1 MFKRNI
7 KAELKGIAEL
17 PDSSMNS
24 AEDCMVRGQKRKV
37 SDDDEGC
44 FRPAKEIKFFHH
56 VLNDEEQA
64 SSTVE
69 KSKDPKP
76 KRFVK
81 QLKFEVRSV
90 VQLRDPSMNLA
101 EDCMVRGQKRKVSDD
116 DEGCFRPAKERKLF
130 HHVLN
135 DEEQASSSV
144 EKSKDPKP
152 KMFKKYI
159 KVELRRIDELPDPSI
174 NSAGD
179 CMVRGQKRKVS
190 DDDEGCFRPAKERKL
205 FHHVLNDEEQASSS
219 VEKSKDPK
227 PKMFKKYIK
236 VELRRIDELP
246 DPSIN
251 LAGDCM
257 VRGQKRKVSDDAE
270 EEDECM
276 FSTKISESSTDPKE
290 KVCKRKAT
298 GDGKASP
305 AKKLKSLDQE
315 ERKCSTKELEAAKIC
330 EFKAKYVELH
340 KLGKG
345 GFGTVFAGYR
355 KEDNFPVAIKHIS
368 KRCIPCKVK
377 VSMQCLNLNQSI
389 NQIYFIV
396 PTGKFDLDIVQ
407 KKSIIRLCAVER
419 LFLIIHF
426 VAIFQAENGKRISVE
441 VAAMLKLAAGTPGSS
456 ATVSLLDWFELRKKL
471 ILVMERPV
479 PAVDL
484 DKYIEEYADT
494 ITEETAKVILKQLIE
509 AVKELEDKNVF
520 HRDIKTD
527 NILIETGSDV
537 PRVRLIDF
545 GVSCFFNKRSRYTV
559 FAGTPCYCPPE
570 WTIHKSYRPG
580 PTTVWQLG
588 VVLYETLHE
597 GAVFN
602 TKLFLKENLKISE
615 ELSENCQD
623 FLKMCF
629 NLDPKRRP
637 KLKDLL
643 RHRWFR

>member
-1 MFKRNI
+1 MLKRKQI
-7 KAELKGIAEL
+7 KVEGRSVAEL
-17 PDSSMNS
+17 PDPSMNS
-24 AEDCMVRGQKRKV
+24 AEDSCMRFVRGQKRKFSDDDEGLFSRPAKEMKLFHHVLNDGEQASSSVETSKDPKPKMLKRKQIKVEGRSVAELPDPSMNSCMVRGQKRKA
-37 SDDDEGC
+37 SDDDEAL
-44 FRPAKEIKFFHH
+44 FRPAKEMKHFHLFQ
-56 VLNDEEQA
+56 V
-64 SSTVE
+64 
-69 KSKDPKP
+69 
-76 KRFVK
+76 KRRV
-81 QLKFEVRSV
+81 
-90 VQLRDPSMNLA
+90 
-101 EDCMVRGQKRKVSDD
+101 
-116 DEGCFRPAKERKLF
+116 
-130 HHVLN
+130 
-135 DEEQASSSV
+135 
-144 EKSKDPKP
+144 
-152 KMFKKYI
+152 I
-159 KVELRRIDELPDPSI
+159 ELPIPSV
-174 NSAGD
+174 NS
-179 CMVRGQKRKVS
+179 
-190 DDDEGCFRPAKERKL
+190 KED
-205 FHHVLNDEEQASSS
+205 VY
-219 VEKSKDPK
+219 
-227 PKMFKKYIK
+227 MFPT
-236 VELRRIDELP
+236 E
-246 DPSIN
+246 
-251 LAGDCM
+251 
-257 VRGQKRKVSDDAE
+257 
-270 EEDECM
+270 
-276 FSTKISESSTDPKE
+276 ISESSTDPKE

-315 ERKCSTKELEAAKIC
+315 ERKCSAKELEAAKIC

-407 KKSIIRLCAVER
+407 KKSIIHLCAVER

-456 ATVSLLDWFELRKKL
+456 ATVSLLDWFDLRKEL

-484 DKYIEEYADT
+484 DKYIEEYEDT

-509 AVKELEDKNVF
+509 AAKELEDKNIF
-520 HRDIKTD
+520 HRDIKTN

-545 GVSCFFNKRSRYTV
+545 GVSCFFKKRSRYTV

-570 WTIHKSYRPG
+570 WTIHDCYRPG

-588 VVLYETLHE
+588 TVLYEILHAKSSFHTE
-597 GAVFN
+597 FVI
-602 TKLFLKENLKISE
+602 KEKLKISE
-615 ELSENCQD
+615 RLSENCQD

>member
-377 VSMQCLNLNQSI
+377 
-389 NQIYFIV
+389 
-396 PTGKFDLDIVQ
+396 
-407 KKSIIRLCAVER
+407 
-419 LFLIIHF
+419 
-426 VAIFQAENGKRISVE
+426 AENGKRISVE

>member
-64 SSTVE
+64 SS
-69 KSKDPKP
+69 
-76 KRFVK
+76 
-81 QLKFEVRSV
+81 
-90 VQLRDPSMNLA
+90 
-101 EDCMVRGQKRKVSDD
+101 
-116 DEGCFRPAKERKLF
+116 
-130 HHVLN
+130 
-135 DEEQASSSV
+135 SV
-144 EKSKDPKP
+144 EKSK
-152 KMFKKYI
+152 
-159 KVELRRIDELPDPSI
+159 
-174 NSAGD
+174 
-179 CMVRGQKRKVS
+179 
-190 DDDEGCFRPAKERKL
+190 
-205 FHHVLNDEEQASSS
+205 
-219 VEKSKDPK
+219 
-227 PKMFKKYIK
+227 
-236 VELRRIDELP
+236 
-246 DPSIN
+246 
-251 LAGDCM
+251 
-257 VRGQKRKVSDDAE
+257 
-270 EEDECM
+270 
-276 FSTKISESSTDPKE
+276 ESSTDSKE

-305 AKKLKSLDQE
+305 AKKQKSLDQE
-315 ERKCSTKELEAAKIC
+315 EKSVSVCSG

-345 GFGTVFAGYR
+345 GCGTVFAGYR
-355 KEDNFPVAIKHIS
+355 KEDNFPVAIKHIPEMNV
-368 KRCIPCKVK
+368 PCKVK
-377 VSMQCLNLNQSI
+377 
-389 NQIYFIV
+389 
-396 PTGKFDLDIVQ
+396 
-407 KKSIIRLCAVER
+407 
-419 LFLIIHF
+419 
-426 VAIFQAENGKRISVE
+426 AENGKQIPME

-456 ATVSLLDWFELRKKL
+456 ATVSLLDWFDLSKEL

-494 ITEETAKVILKQLIE
+494 ITEETAKVILKQVIE
-509 AVKELEDKNVF
+509 AAKELEDKNVF

-527 NILIETGSDV
+527 NILIETGSIV

-545 GVSCFFNKRSRYTV
+545 GVSCFCNKHSRYTV
-559 FAGTPCYCPPE
+559 FAGTPAYFPPE
-570 WTIHKSYRPG
+570 WTIHESYRPG

-588 VVLYETLHE
+588 AVLYKTVHAGAFFDTLYVLE
-597 GAVFN
+597 GS
-602 TKLFLKENLKISE
+602 LEISAR
-615 ELSENCQD
+615 LSENCQG

>member
-152 KMFKKYI
+152 KRFVKQLNFE
-159 KVELRRIDELPDPSI
+159 VRSVVQLLDPSM
-174 NSAGD
+174 NSVEDA

-190 DDDEGCFRPAKERKL
+190 DDDEDLFRPAKEIKL
-205 FHHVLNDEEQASSS
+205 FHHVLNDEEH
-219 VEKSKDPK
+219 V
-227 PKMFKKYIK
+227 
-236 VELRRIDELP
+236 
-246 DPSIN
+246 
-251 LAGDCM
+251 
-257 VRGQKRKVSDDAE
+257 E
-270 EEDECM
+270 EEDKCM
-276 FSTKISESSTDPKE
+276 FFTEISESSTDPKE

-305 AKKLKSLDQE
+305 AKKQKSLDQE
-315 ERKCSTKELEAAKIC
+315 ERKCSAEELEAAKIC

-345 GFGTVFAGYR
+345 GCGTVFAGYR
-355 KEDNFPVAIKHIS
+355 KEDNFPVAIKHIPEMNV
-368 KRCIPCKVK
+368 PCKVK
-377 VSMQCLNLNQSI
+377 
-389 NQIYFIV
+389 
-396 PTGKFDLDIVQ
+396 
-407 KKSIIRLCAVER
+407 
-419 LFLIIHF
+419 
-426 VAIFQAENGKRISVE
+426 AENGKQIPME

-456 ATVSLLDWFELRKKL
+456 ATVSLLDWFDLSKEL

-484 DKYIEEYADT
+484 DKYIEEYEDT

-509 AVKELEDKNVF
+509 AAKELEDKNVF

-545 GVSCFFNKRSRYTV
+545 GVSCFCNKNSRYTV
-559 FAGTPCYCPPE
+559 FAGTPAYFPPE
-570 WTIHKSYRPG
+570 WTIHESYRPG

-588 VVLYETLHE
+588 AVLYKTVHAGAFFDTLYVLE
-597 GAVFN
+597 GS
-602 TKLFLKENLKISE
+602 LEISE
-615 ELSENCQD
+615 RLSENCQD

>member
-1 MFKRNI
+1 MFKKFI
-7 KAELKGIAEL
+7 KVELRRIDEL
-17 PDSSMNS
+17 PDTSMNS
-24 AEDCMVRGQKRKV
+24 AGDCMVRGQKRKV
-37 SDDDEGC
+37 SG
-44 FRPAKEIKFFHH
+44 
-56 VLNDEEQA
+56 
-64 SSTVE
+64 
-69 KSKDPKP
+69 
-76 KRFVK
+76 
-81 QLKFEVRSV
+81 
-90 VQLRDPSMNLA
+90 
-101 EDCMVRGQKRKVSDD
+101 D

-144 EKSKDPKP
+144 EKSKDPKT
-152 KMFKKYI
+152 KMFKKFI
-159 KVELRRIDELPDPSI
+159 KVELRRIDELPDTSM

-190 DDDEGCFRPAKERKL
+190 GDDEGCFRPAKERKL

-219 VEKSKDPK
+219 VEKSKDCSN
-227 PKMFKKYIK
+227 
-236 VELRRIDELP
+236 RN
-246 DPSIN
+246 S
-251 LAGDCM
+251 LA
-257 VRGQKRKVSDDAE
+257 Q
-270 EEDECM
+270 
-276 FSTKISESSTDPKE
+276 SS
-290 KVCKRKAT
+290 KRKAT
-298 GDGKASP
+298 SDGKASL

-315 ERKCSTKELEAAKIC
+315 EIKKSVSVCSG

-340 KLGKG
+340 KLGRG

-368 KRCIPCKVK
+368 KRC
-377 VSMQCLNLNQSI
+377 
-389 NQIYFIV
+389 V
-396 PTGKFDLDIVQ
+396 PIKA
-407 KKSIIRLCAVER
+407 K
-419 LFLIIHF
+419 
-426 VAIFQAENGKRISVE
+426 AENGKQISVE

-484 DKYIEEYADT
+484 DKYIEANADT
-494 ITEETAKVILKQLIE
+494 ITEETAKVILKQVIE

-527 NILIETGSDV
+527 NILIESGSDV

-545 GVSCFFNKRSRYTV
+545 GVSCFCNERSRYSV
-559 FAGTPCYCPPE
+559 FCGTPAYCPPE
-570 WTIHKSYRPG
+570 WLIHKSYRPG

-602 TKLFLKENLKISE
+602 TKLFLKEKLKISE